1 MAPKYIRYTSRRV
14 EAMLLVEMG
23 ITVGQTDFNLVWFLT
38 FIASTVLVRMKTR
51 HQEIKNFKIQHLHHS
66 TPEIVIFK
74 ATVICFNWLLLLH
87 FIMNSTYSFRI
98 FGLSKYFQKIIIGE
112 KVEAW
117 EDLPLCLQIHIKR
130 FLDLFQFQIHVIQC
144 VKQAWKWKIAKLS
157 PLQELL
163 KALPLKVLYLWNTK
177 SWSDL

>member
-1 MAPKYIRYTSRRV
+1 
-14 EAMLLVEMG
+14 
-23 ITVGQTDFNLVWFLT
+23 
-38 FIASTVLVRMKTR
+38 
-51 HQEIKNFKIQHLHHS
+51 
-66 TPEIVIFK
+66 
-74 ATVICFNWLLLLH
+74 
-87 FIMNSTYSFRI
+87 MNSTYSFRI

-163 KALPLKVLYLWNTK
+163 KVLPLKVSLSLKHKIMIRSVSSVDWKEQQNSIILALTRDEEQYNGSRFQQLTLKIQIRECLWSVLLTEDMNQTWNK
-177 SWSDL
+177 IWNS